1 MEITTKDGKKKVVVK
16 EVAKTSGN
24 TKKKETVVQ
33 DKELSI
39 NLIEVGDRVR
49 ALREAKK
56 LSKTKLADIVGV
68 SRQFIGNIENG
79 DSDLCCDTLI
89 KIAKALDTSDMYLL
103 HGTEIE
109 KIECSCEILQLL
121 EGRTSKEVNLAY
133 MILKVVLECFK
144 MLVPVTKSE

>member
-1 MEITTKDGKKKVVVK
+1 MKITTKEVKKVTVTK
-16 EVAKTSGN
+16 EETKASGN

-56 LSKTKLADIVGV
+56 FSKTKLADIVGV

-79 DSDLCCDTLI
+79 DSDLCCDTLM
-89 KIAKALDTSDMYLL
+89 KIAEALDTSDMYLL

-109 KIECSCEILQLL
+109 KIEYSCEILQLL
-121 EGRTSKEVNLAY
+121 EGRTTKEVDLACR
-133 MILKVVLECFK
+133 ILKSVLECFK

>member
-109 KIECSCEILQLL
+109 KIEYSCEILHLL

>member
-89 KIAKALDTSDMYLL
+89 KIAKS
-103 HGTEIE
+103 
-109 KIECSCEILQLL
+109 
-121 EGRTSKEVNLAY
+121 V
-133 MILKVVLECFK
+133 
-144 MLVPVTKSE
+144 

>member
-68 SRQFIGNIENG
+68 SRQFIDNIENG

-109 KIECSCEILQLL
+109 KIEYSCEILQPL

>member
-109 KIECSCEILQLL
+109 NIEYSCEILQLL

>member
-1 MEITTKDGKKKVVVK
+1 MGITTKEVKKGTVTK
-16 EVAKTSGN
+16 EETKASGT

-49 ALREAKK
+49 ELREAKK

-79 DSDLCCDTLI
+79 DSDLCCDTLM

-109 KIECSCEILQLL
+109 KIEYSCKILQLL
-121 EGRTSKEVNLAY
+121 KGRTAKEVNLAY
-133 MILKVVLECFK
+133 MILKVVLDCFK
-144 MLVPVTKSE
+144 MLVPVTKTE

>member
-56 LSKTKLADIVGV
+56 LSKTKLADIVGI
-68 SRQFIGNIENG
+68 SRQFLRDIEYGESELCG
-79 DSDLCCDTLI
+79 DTPM
-89 KIAKALDTSDMYLL
+89 KIAEALGTSEMYLL
-103 HGTEIE
+103 RGIEIE
-109 KIECSCEILQLL
+109 KIEYSCKILQLL

-144 MLVPVTKSE
+144 KLVPVTKSE